1 MLDRL
6 IEVIVHEVRKF
17 LQHYPPLVIVVL
29 AALTSAALS
38 GQNAP
43 ISQRVWMRLMKK
55 TRICQMLGVEYP
67 IIQAPMAW
75 ITTAEL
81 VAAVSNAG
89 ALGTIGP
96 MAGVNTQEEANDI
109 SAVERNLREQIKK
122 VKILTNNPFAVNFP
136 IGWGKQKPLAE
147 RLVSAGIDE
156 GISVAVVSAGS
167 PELFTRR
174 FHEVGVKVIHVVTS
188 VKQARKAEVAG
199 VDAVVC
205 VGYEAG
211 GHIGPDE
218 LTTFVLVPQI
228 ADAIKIPVVAGGGI
242 ADARG
247 VVAAMALGAEGVYM
261 GTRFVATLECRAHA
275 RSKEAILKADD
286 TSTVA
291 FARRTGI
298 SRCLKNDYTA
308 HHIKMESENASF
320 EALRDY
326 ERSGDPLGGWR
337 RMPAAF
343 MDDNLRYGAAACGA
357 IAGLI
362 DDIAPAT
369 EVIRRIVNGYE
380 AVVAQLL

>member
-1 MLDRL
+1 MKRTRL
-6 IEVIVHEVRKF
+6 CYI
-17 LQHYPPLVIVVL
+17 
-29 AALTSAALS
+29 
-38 GQNAP
+38 
-43 ISQRVWMRLMKK
+43 
-55 TRICQMLGVEYP
+55 LGIEYP

-96 MAGVNTQEEANDI
+96 MAGVNTQDEANDI
-109 SAVERNLREQIKK
+109 GAVERGLREQIRK
-122 VKILTNNPFAVNFP
+122 VKVLTSKPFAVNFA
-136 IGWGKQKPLAE
+136 IGWGRQRPFAE
-147 RLVSAGIDE
+147 RLVAVGIDE
-156 GISVAVVSAGS
+156 SIPVAIVSAGS
-167 PELFTRR
+167 PELFTQRLR
-174 FHEVGVKVIHVVTS
+174 EAGIKVIHVTTS
-188 VKQARKAEVAG
+188 VKQARKAEDAG

-205 VGYEAG
+205 IGYEAG

-228 ADAIKIPVVAGGGI
+228 VDAVKIPVIAGGGI

-247 VVAAMALGAEGVYM
+247 LVAAMSLGAEGVYM
-261 GTRFVATLECRAHA
+261 GTRFVASVECRAH
-275 RSKEAILKADD
+275 RCLKEAIVKADD

-308 HHIKMESENASF
+308 RHMQMESANASF

-326 ERSGDPLGGWR
+326 ERCGEPLGGWR

-343 MDDNLRYGAAACGA
+343 MDGNLRYGAVACG
-357 IAGLI
+357 IVAGVI
-362 DDIAPAT
+362 SDVVPAS
-369 EVIRRIVNGYE
+369 EIIRRIVNEYE
-380 AVVAQLL
+380 AVVNRLV